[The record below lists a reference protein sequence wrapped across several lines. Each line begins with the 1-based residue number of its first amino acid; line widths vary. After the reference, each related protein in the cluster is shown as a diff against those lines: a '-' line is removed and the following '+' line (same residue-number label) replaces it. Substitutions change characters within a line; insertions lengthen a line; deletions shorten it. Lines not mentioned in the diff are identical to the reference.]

1 MEMDSPNLGS
11 ILYKI
16 EVIYPTTPNITLYLP
31 GHSLSNK
38 SEEVKKII
46 NYVILN
52 TKKVKNTYF

>member
-16 EVIYPTTPNITLYLP
+16 EVIYPTTPNIILYLP

-38 SEEVKKII
+38 SEEV
-46 NYVILN
+46 
-52 TKKVKNTYF
+52 